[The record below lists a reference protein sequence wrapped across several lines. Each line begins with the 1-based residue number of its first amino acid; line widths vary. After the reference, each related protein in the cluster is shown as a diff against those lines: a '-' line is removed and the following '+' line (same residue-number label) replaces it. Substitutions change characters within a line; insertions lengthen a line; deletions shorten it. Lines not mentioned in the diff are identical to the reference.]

1 MATMAEYTGE
11 YCKNLGLTI
20 DEVYRAST
28 HPPTMKI
35 ANIKKGPIYELSQI
49 RKSRGTSWIKFYES
63 VKSVCDSSFMT
74 LFNSFKVMVGRL
86 DKKRCELLRNKK
98 KHELQGLFDEPF
110 CGVHIVLPTPTALS
124 KEKAKVEELSAKLQT
139 LSIRNVN
146 KRIKRRD
153 VKLAQSQ
160 AQVKEMERE
169 QRAEDKTIK
178 KLETRLQC
186 AQSSVHCLRQRIY

>member
-1 MATMAEYTGE
+1 MAEYAGE

-20 DEVYRAST
+20 DEFYRAST

-74 LFNSFKVMVGRL
+74 PFNSFKVMVGRL

-98 KHELQGLFDEPF
+98 KHELQALFDKPF
-110 CGVHIVLPTPTALS
+110 CGVHIVPPTPTEDTALS

-146 KRIKRRD
+146 KRIKR
-153 VKLAQSQ
+153 
-160 AQVKEMERE
+160 
-169 QRAEDKTIK
+169 
-178 KLETRLQC
+178 
-186 AQSSVHCLRQRIY
+186 